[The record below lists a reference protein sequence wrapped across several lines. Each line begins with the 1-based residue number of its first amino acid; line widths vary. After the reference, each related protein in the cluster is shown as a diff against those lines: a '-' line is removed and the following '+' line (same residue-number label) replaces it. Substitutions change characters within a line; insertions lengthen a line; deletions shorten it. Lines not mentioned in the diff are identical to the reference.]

1 MSLKDFLEKIQK
13 DLNEK
18 EKIREEIQKDMR
30 KATRL
35 SKQAIQITHKERFND
50 ATVLLNEAK
59 DLFSKLREISK
70 KYPHFFYSGSVG
82 AAFEEHAEAHILLTL
97 IQEDRFIGPREINVP
112 IIPYLLSLGDVI
124 GELRRRVLDL
134 IRRGDL
140 KASEKCLEIM
150 ENIYFELIALD
161 DAYVIVNGLRRKCDV
176 ARRLIELTRG
186 DITIEV
192 RKNALEHSISNLEKK
207 IEKTKDQN

>member
-1 MSLKDFLEKIQK
+1 MALKDFLEMIQE

-18 EKIREEIQKDMR
+18 ERVREETQRDMR

-35 SKQAIQITHKERFND
+35 SKQAIQVTHQERFND
-50 ATVLLNEAK
+50 AKAFLNEAK
-59 DLFSKLREISK
+59 DHFSRLRETSK
-70 KYPHFFYSGSVG
+70 KYPHIFYSGFVG
-82 AAFEEHAEAHILLTL
+82 AAFEEHAEAYIFLNL
-97 IQEDRFIGPREINVP
+97 IKENRFLGPKEIDVP

-124 GELRRRVLDL
+124 GELRRRALDL
-134 IRRGDL
+134 IRRGNV

-150 ENIYFELIALD
+150 EKIYLELTALD
-161 DAYVIVNGLRRKCDV
+161 DAYVFVNGLRRKCDV

-192 RKNALEHSISNLEKK
+192 RRSALEHSISKLEKK
-207 IEKTKDQN
+207 IEKKI

>member
-1 MSLKDFLEKIQK
+1 MSLKDFLKKIQEE
-13 DLNEK
+13 LNEK
-18 EKIREEIQKDMR
+18 EKVREEIQRDMR
-30 KATRL
+30 RATRL
-35 SKQAIQITHKERFND
+35 SKQAIQVTHQERFND
-50 ATVLLNEAK
+50 AISLLKEAK
-59 DLFSKLREISK
+59 KLFSNLREISK
-70 KYPHFFYSGSVG
+70 NYPYIFYNGFVR
-82 AAFEEHAEAHILLTL
+82 AAFEEHAEAKILLTL
-97 IQEDRFIGPREINVP
+97 IKEDRFVGPKEIDIP

-134 IRRGDL
+134 IRKGDI

-150 ENIYFELIALD
+150 EIIYLELTALD

-192 RKNALEHSISNLEKK
+192 RRNSLEKSILKLEKK
-207 IEKTKDQN
+207 IEKK

>member
-1 MSLKDFLEKIQK
+1 MPLKDFLEKIQE
-13 DLNEK
+13 DLTKK
-18 EKIREEIQKDMR
+18 EKVREEIQKDMR

-35 SKQAIQITHKERFND
+35 SKQAIQVIHKERLND
-50 ATVLLNEAK
+50 AIILLNEAK
-59 DLFSKLREISK
+59 DLFSRLREISK
-70 KYPHFFYSGSVG
+70 KYPHIFYSGFVG

-97 IQEDRFIGPREINVP
+97 IQEDRFIGPREIDVP

-134 IRRGDL
+134 IRRGDV
-140 KASEKCLEIM
+140 KASEKYLEIM
-150 ENIYFELIALD
+150 ENIYFELTALD

-192 RKNALEHSISNLEKK
+192 RRSALEHSISNLEKK
-207 IEKTKDQN
+207 IEKTKD